1 MHHATKIAAV
11 CAAAALA
18 ACVSMGTKVKT
29 SQLAQF
35 HKGVTT
41 ETQVEQALGKP
52 QSETLN
58 SSGTTSIVY
67 TYSHAT
73 ADAIDYVPIVGLFAG
88 GAKGE
93 QTNVTFTFDKGGKLL
108 SFTATHAQQHVHTF

>member
-1 MHHATKIAAV
+1 MIHAARIATALSVAV
-11 CAAAALA
+11 LTG
-18 ACVSMGTKVKT
+18 CVSMGTKVKT

-41 ETQVEQALGKP
+41 EAQVEQALGKP
-52 QSETLN
+52 QSSTVN
-58 SSGTTSIVY
+58 SNGTTILVY
-67 TYSHAT
+67 TYSHAS

-93 QTNVTFTFDKGGKLL
+93 QTAVAFTFDKSGTLQGY
-108 SFTATHAQQHVHTF
+108 TATHAHQHVHTF